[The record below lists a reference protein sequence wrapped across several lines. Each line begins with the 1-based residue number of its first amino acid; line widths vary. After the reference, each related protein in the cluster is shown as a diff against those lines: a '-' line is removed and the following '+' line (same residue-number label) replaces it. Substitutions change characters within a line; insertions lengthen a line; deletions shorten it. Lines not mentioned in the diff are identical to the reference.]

1 MAKLLAQPGC
11 STFGMRY
18 DRVASELA
26 SGLLALELTSTECA
40 AGMRNPE
47 CGIPAREITQRGENM
62 RVEDL
67 RRYIKN
73 TEKMVV
79 PEKVATTTMGGA
91 LLRKLPLRLQR
102 YIVNRGARTNPY
114 MSFVVEP
121 YAVFLAFE
129 IVDTEA
135 AERLL
140 PPNYSLFPSAMF
152 SDTPTRPCAIISAF
166 NVHTNVFW
174 GSRVEFYLI
183 AENCK
188 TGLLSWIIERVR
200 EQHAQLRPEPG
211 LHRPEHVAFGGHD
224 VVRGR
229 GHRRCGERA
238 VGNSLAL
245 VADLNNGVLTELDQ
259 RLWVE
264 GNLSVDYGG
273 ELQQCTKPFSLV
285 FDPKEMARALE
296 APARR
301 HLAVHQHVRRR
312 HAGSD
317 AVRGGLFPVR
327 AALRHD
333 ERPDR
338 HHDADG

>member
-1 MAKLLAQPGC
+1 
-11 STFGMRY
+11 
-18 DRVASELA
+18 
-26 SGLLALELTSTECA
+26 
-40 AGMRNPE
+40 
-47 CGIPAREITQRGENM
+47 M

-102 YIVNRGARTNPY
+102 YVVNRGARTNPY

-140 PPNYSLFPSAMF
+140 PPNYSLFPTAMF
-152 SDTPTRPCAIISAF
+152 SDTPARPCAIISAF

-188 TGLLSWIIERVR
+188 TGLLSWIIGEYESNTHSYDPSQGFIGPSMSHSVVTTSYLG
-200 EQHAQLRPEPG
+200 EVIVDVASAQS
-211 LHRPEHVAFGGHD
+211 A
-224 VVRGR
+224 
-229 GHRRCGERA
+229 
-238 VGNSLAL
+238 NSLAL
-245 VADLNNGVLTELDQ
+245 VADLNNGVLTDLDQ

-285 FDPKEMARALE
+285 FDPKEMARALKLPLDDISLCTNTFGGTMLDPMPYE
-296 APARR
+296 AACFPYAQHFVTTSVPTATTMRTADD
-301 HLAVHQHVRRR
+301 LEQAVAELNQKLK
-312 HAGSD
+312 APQG
-317 AVRGGLFPVR
+317 
-327 AALRHD
+327 
-333 ERPDR
+333 
-338 HHDADG
+338 